1 VLDVAGERLRVDP
14 ADGSVEPIGA
24 PADVTLT
31 GAAFGALVLGGSGAT
46 VLAQAGQITGDA
58 ERADA
63 LLGWSQAPW
72 SPLQF

>member
-1 VLDVAGERLRVDP
+1 M
-14 ADGSVEPIGA
+14 
-24 PADVTLT
+24 TLT

-63 LLGWSQAPW
+63 LLGWSHAPW

>member
-1 VLDVAGERLRVDP
+1 MLEVAGERFRVDP
-14 ADGSVEPIGA
+14 ADGSVEPTGA

-31 GAAFGALVLGGSGAT
+31 TAAFGALVLGGRAPRCSPRPARS
-46 VLAQAGQITGDA
+46 TGDA

-63 LLGWSQAPW
+63 LLGWSHAPW